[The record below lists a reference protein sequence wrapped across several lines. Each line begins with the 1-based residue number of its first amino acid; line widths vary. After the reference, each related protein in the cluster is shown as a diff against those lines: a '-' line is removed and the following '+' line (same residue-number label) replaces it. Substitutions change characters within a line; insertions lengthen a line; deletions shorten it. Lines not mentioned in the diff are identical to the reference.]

1 MPRRL
6 ILSCT
11 ERPGDVAIEVKRAAK
26 IRTKELRS
34 LKTFAK
40 DYPMA
45 SLYIGGETTI
55 YIDDINLN

>member
-1 MPRRL
+1 M
-6 ILSCT
+6 SCT
-11 ERPGDVAIEVKRAAK
+11 ERPGDVAIKVKRAAK

-45 SLYIGGETTI
+45 SLYMFYGGETTI

>member
-1 MPRRL
+1 
-6 ILSCT
+6 LSCT
-11 ERPGDVAIEVKRAAK
+11 ERPGDVAIKVKRAAK

-45 SLYIGGETTI
+45 SLYMFYGGETTI